1 VDDLSELEIVGRIH
15 RNATDEVLIKKG
27 TYWNIEVV
35 DIRWFR
41 NNKPTN
47 KGIRLNI
54 EEAKM
59 LLDVLRR
66 ELGE

>member
-1 VDDLSELEIVGRIH
+1 MSDEFEVIGRIV
-15 RNATDEVLIKKG
+15 RNAHDEVLVKSG

-35 DIRWFR
+35 DVRWFR

-54 EEAKM
+54 EEAKI